1 MLNYIWAGLIGF
13 SLVFALTADVLDFRR
28 DTYRNGTPVPVTV
41 TVPEGYLP
49 DARRMPVEVALSNA
63 VVDSIYGVTA
73 SLPASFSGVLVQ
85 TADGRQLRF
94 AEDAALPEPLNTIR
108 DATSSRDND
117 LRGTVTFTAAPGDTL
132 LTASLLFAP
141 VRFVKLNAITQAA
154 LDFADTAVT
163 LSLGLIGVLALWL
176 GLLKIAE
183 AAGLIHA
190 LVKVTQPLLRPLFPE
205 IPKDH
210 PAMGMIVLNL
220 SANMLGLGNAATPLG
235 IKAMEELQTIN
246 PDKETASNSMVM
258 LLAMNTASVTIVPP
272 SLLIAIMGLQVNQ
285 LFFSILIVTACSLV
299 VAVLTARFL
308 SKLPRY
314 RMQTAEAA
322 PPEETPPSE
331 S

>member
-1 MLNYIWAGLIGF
+1 MLNYIWGGLIGF
-13 SLVFALTADVLDFRR
+13 SLVFALTADILDFQR
-28 DTYRNGTPVPVTV
+28 DTYRNGTPVAVTV
-41 TVPEGYLP
+41 TMPDGYAP
-49 DARRMPVEVALSNA
+49 DARRMPVQVALPNA
-63 VVDSIYGVTA
+63 TVRDVYGVEA
-73 SLPASFSGVLVQ
+73 NLPTSFDGILVQ

-94 AEDAALPEPLNTIR
+94 AEDASLPEPLNTIR
-108 DATSSRDND
+108 EVTSARDND
-117 LRGTVTFTAAPGDTL
+117 LRGTVTFTAAAGDSV
-132 LTASLLFAP
+132 LTAALTFAP
-141 VRFVKLNAITQAA
+141 VRFVKLNAITQAS

-190 LVKVTQPLLRPLFPE
+190 LVRVTQPLLRPLFPD

-246 PDKETASNSMVM
+246 PDKETASDSMVM
-258 LLAMNTASVTIVPP
+258 LLAMNTASVQIVPP

-299 VAVLTARFL
+299 VAVITARIL

-314 RMQTAEAA
+314 RLK
-322 PPEETPPSE
+322 TPPPASPDDA
-331 S
+331 SASDA